1 MITTLSYGQ
10 NTKKSI
16 FNQKNDTSLN
26 KSFGVFNQENIPEKP
41 TPFNDDELNLDNFDA
56 INQKNNKNT
65 ALYSSKNGESTIRL
79 DSLSTVSFSADGI
92 TGKLK
97 ITYDE
102 NGRQTL
108 NIDYQWDAQTA
119 AFVPNYKQERA
130 YNENGNQTLN
140 INYQWDAQTA
150 AFVPNYKTEYTYD
163 ENGKTIGSSSFSWNS
178 NIEIF
183 YPIAKTEYDFDEQMR
198 VVSEKSYQ
206 LDICNNEKV
215 LINRTEYSYIDG
227 LEGRLVKVYQVTSGV
242 AVFQFERG
250 SFYKNGRLVLNTQ
263 SVNPDVYDP
272 ITNTHKTE
280 FEYDD
285 NGIITLFTRYT
296 WDTETNNL
304 IPSYKQEYTYDEENY
319 YKQVMYYKWYK
330 GLGLYQPSFKKEY
343 DVIIDTDTKRVR
355 EGLFFVFDTNFNQWN
370 TLNEEKYKSYWYYT
384 KTSTLSSKSLNK
396 NTSLIFPNPTSKFL
410 KVILSEELSEPLLEI
425 FDATGKKVLS
435 KELLSDE
442 SIDVSALTPALYF
455 YKIKDG
461 KVLKKSGKIIKQ

>member
-16 FNQKNDTSLN
+16 FNQKNDTRLN

-108 NIDYQWDAQTA
+108 NI
-119 AFVPNYKQERA
+119 
-130 YNENGNQTLN
+130 
-140 INYQWDAQTA
+140 NYQWDAQTA

-183 YPIAKTEYDFDEQMR
+183 YPTAKTVYDFDEQMR

-215 LINRTEYSYIDG
+215 LINKTEYSYIDG
-227 LEGRLVKVYQVTSGV
+227 LEGRLVKVYRVTSGV
-242 AVFQFERG
+242 VVFSYEVGDF
-250 SFYKNGRLVLNTQ
+250 FKNGRLVLTTQ

-272 ITNTHKTE
+272 ITNTYKAE
-280 FEYDD
+280 YEYDD
-285 NGIITLFTRYT
+285 NGYRTLFTRYT

-304 IPSYKQEYTYDEENY
+304 IPSYKQEYTYDEEND

-330 GLGLYQPSFKKEY
+330 GLGLYKPSFKKEY

-384 KTSTLSSKSLNK
+384 KTSTLSSQSLNK